1 MHIATLTQG
10 HNKSSCSLQV
20 ISYALMISRFE
31 DFVFNVN
38 RIIFHAQ
45 VMTFD
50 VVAIMISNMN
60 V

>member
-20 ISYALMISRFE
+20 ISYDLMISRFQ

-38 RIIFHAQ
+38 RIIFDSQ
-45 VMTFD
+45 VMTFG